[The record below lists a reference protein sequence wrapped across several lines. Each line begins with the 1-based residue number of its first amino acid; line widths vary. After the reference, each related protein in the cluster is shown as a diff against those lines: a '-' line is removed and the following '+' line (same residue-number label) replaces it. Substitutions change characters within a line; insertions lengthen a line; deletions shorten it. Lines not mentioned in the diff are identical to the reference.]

1 MSDRTYPRAWF
12 RVGPW
17 DNIIDEREFVR
28 ETDKMLF
35 AKRLRGSSVSERRV
49 AKSTIYERWYPERE
63 EAEVIV
69 AARRE
74 RETMH
79 AKAAC
84 IRDAAPDLL
93 AALVDARAYLEGT
106 NPLNSAGG
114 HRNCDLRE
122 RIDAIIA
129 RATLQ
134 S

>member
-1 MSDRTYPRAWF
+1 MSDRTYPRKWF
-12 RVGPW
+12 RTGPW
-17 DNIIDEREFVR
+17 DNIIEEREFVR

-35 AKRLRGSSVSERRV
+35 AQRLRGSSVSERRI

-63 EAEVIV
+63 EAEAIV

-74 RETMH
+74 RET
-79 AKAAC
+79 
-84 IRDAAPDLL
+84 RDAKDARIRNPALDLL

-129 RATLQ
+129 RATVQ